1 MDQDTS
7 PYRDIA
13 TGARVAPPPAWAELE
28 PYDIPATPNPHFIA
42 NGVCVL
48 LDDSQIDLTAPER
61 VWFYRRADLVTALS
75 GAERAAQ
82 FNVSF
87 DPAFERVEIHGV
99 AVIRK
104 GQRIEYAHK
113 AFFEVLRRER
123 NMERLI
129 FDGAVTLAVTLP
141 DVHAGDV
148 VETSY
153 SLIGGRRSLGGRHA
167 AFIGLE
173 WTVGIIDVRLRQRRP
188 EGRPVFERGYNNPPQ
203 ANQTVREGI
212 VDRRW
217 RMRERPG
224 FRFEPLAPPWEM
236 QCAALQLTE
245 WRDWR
250 EVADTFTPL
259 YEDDAPLPDDVEQEI
274 QRIAATETTQAGK
287 AAAVL
292 RFTQNAVR
300 YLAISMGEGGYTPRG
315 LTDIGATRYGDCK
328 DKSKLYAH
336 MARKLGLDACPAL
349 VNTRDG
355 YALDRYLPSAQIFDH
370 CIVRV
375 AVDGK
380 VYWLDPTRLLQP
392 SPLETLNQCHFG
404 WALPLKAGIDAL
416 ERMPDPTPAHTQETF
431 ERITLGKSP
440 KHPVRYEWKI
450 TSRRGRAEW
459 VRESIAR
466 EGAVGLFKLYADDI
480 GRRYAGAKP
489 LRQDLIEDDTTRN
502 ALTALEVYEISDA
515 WITSGKVQQ
524 FSTHDLTMRA
534 QLAPLDAS
542 VTKFPIYLGQVGS
555 VTRRVELELPY
566 DVKTK
571 GWTRA
576 VEASS
581 LSFNSEF
588 KREGPKNF
596 TLTQRLEFRA
606 LTLPAAEAD
615 KYRQVLAELDQSDI
629 VFSGLVG
636 KRGAFV
642 GTPDDMETQGN
653 GNWVGYVIGIGVVAA
668 YWAYRYFQSAGMIP

>member
-13 TGARVAPPPAWAELE
+13 TGARVAPPPAWVELE

-188 EGRPVFERGYNNPPQ
+188 ESRTVFERGYNNPPQ
-203 ANQTVREGI
+203 ANETVRDGI

-245 WRDWR
+245 WREWR

-259 YEDDAPLPDDVEQEI
+259 YEDEAPLPDDVEQEI

-328 DKSKLYAH
+328 DKSKLYTH

-404 WALPLKAGIDAL
+404 WALPLKPGIDAL

-440 KHPVRYEWKI
+440 KHAVRYEWRI

-459 VRESIAR
+459 VRESITR
-466 EGAVGLFKLYADDI
+466 EGTVGLFKLYADDI

-489 LRQDLIEDDTTRN
+489 LRQDLIEDDTSGN

-524 FSTHDLTMRA
+524 FSTHDLTMRT

-542 VTKFPIYLGQVGS
+542 VTKLPIYLGQVGS

-566 DVKTK
+566 DVQVKS
-571 GWTRA
+571 WSRA
-576 VEASS
+576 VEAST
-581 LSFNSEF
+581 LSFKSEF

-606 LTLPAAEAD
+606 LTLPATEAD
-615 KYRQVLAELDQSDI
+615 KYRQVLTELDQSDI
-629 VFSGLVG
+629 IFSGLVG

-642 GTPDDMETQGN
+642 GTPDDMEARGN
-653 GNWVGYVIGIGVVAA
+653 GNWVGWVIGFGVVAA
-668 YWAYRYFQSAGMIP
+668 FWAYRYFQSAGLIP

>member
-1 MDQDTS
+1 MDQQAS
-7 PYRDIA
+7 PYREIA
-13 TGARVAPPPAWAELE
+13 TGARVAPPPAWVDLE
-28 PYDIPATPNPHFIA
+28 PYEIPAAPNPHFVA
-42 NGVCVL
+42 SGLCVL
-48 LDDSQIDLTAPER
+48 LDDSQIDLTAPDR
-61 VWFYRRADLVTALS
+61 VWFYRRAELVTAIS

-87 DPAFERVEIHGV
+87 DPAFERVEVHNIT
-99 AVIRK
+99 VIRK
-104 GQRIEYAHK
+104 GQRIEYADK

-148 VETSY
+148 VETAY
-153 SLIGGRRSLGGRHA
+153 SLIGGRKSLLGRHA

-188 EGRPVFERGYNNPPQ
+188 EGRTIFERGFNNPPE
-203 ANQTVREGI
+203 ARETLADGV

-224 FRFEPLAPPWEM
+224 FRFEPLAPPWEL
-236 QCAALQLTE
+236 QCAALQLSE

-259 YEDDAPLPDDVEQEI
+259 YEDGGDLPGEVEQEV
-274 QRIAATETTQAGK
+274 QRIAAAEPTPAGR
-287 AAAVL
+287 AQAVL

-300 YLAISMGEGGYTPRG
+300 YLAISMGEGGYTPRA
-315 LTDIGATRYGDCK
+315 LRDIETTRYGDCK
-328 DKSKLYAH
+328 DKSKLFAH

-355 YALDRYLPSAQIFDH
+355 YGLDRYLPSAQIFDH
-370 CIVRV
+370 CIVRL
-375 AVDGK
+375 AIDGK

-404 WALPLKAGIDAL
+404 WALPLKPGVAAL
-416 ERMPDPTPAHTQETF
+416 ERMPDPTPAHTQETV

-440 KHPVRYEWKI
+440 KQPVRYEWRI

-459 VRESIAR
+459 VREAIAR
-466 EGAVGLFKLYADDI
+466 EGMVGLFKLYADDI
-480 GRRYAGAKP
+480 GRRYAGARP
-489 LRQDLIEDDTTRN
+489 LRQDLIEDNTAAN
-502 ALTALEVYEISDA
+502 ALTALEVYEIDDA
-515 WITSGKVQQ
+515 WQTSGRIQQ

-542 VTKFPIYLGQVGS
+542 AVKLPIYLGQVGS

-566 DVKTK
+566 DVQAK
-571 GWTRA
+571 GWTRS
-576 VEASS
+576 VEASA
-581 LSFNSEF
+581 LSFKSEF
-588 KREGPKNF
+588 KRERAKHF
-596 TLTQRLEFRA
+596 TLTQKLEFRA

-615 KYRQVLAELDQSDI
+615 KYRQVIAELDASDI
-629 VFSGLVG
+629 VFSASMG
-636 KRGAFV
+636 KRGVFAGTAEDLEGGRGGWLWTLLGLGAAGAFV
-642 GTPDDMETQGN
+642 A
-653 GNWVGYVIGIGVVAA
+653 W
-668 YWAYRYFQSAGMIP
+668 RYFQSTGALP